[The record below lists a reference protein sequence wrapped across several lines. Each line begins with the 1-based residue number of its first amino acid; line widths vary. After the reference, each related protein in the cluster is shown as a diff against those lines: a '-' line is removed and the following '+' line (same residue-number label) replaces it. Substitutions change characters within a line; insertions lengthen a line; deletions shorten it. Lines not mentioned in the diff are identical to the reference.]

1 MLQHF
6 AYDFG
11 PDSGR
16 FPKSYADSSGRRI
29 VYGWIGG
36 GDNPGGGK
44 APQPWQGMQ
53 TVPRLITPSG
63 ASDPTTA
70 MLSRP
75 VPELEQL
82 RGKQLASLRGLEL
95 SAGWS
100 SVAGVAGR
108 HLDVLVT
115 FRGLAG
121 AASNAHLNLSVNA
134 FAPHPIALS
143 WRPLATVPATEAG
156 WVSGWVDDS
165 MSRPSLKGAP
175 PGGPL
180 DIRATQDA
188 LGVRVL
194 VDGSVLESFW
204 DGGRARQTAR
214 VWPAAGCGG
223 LRLSAGVSA
232 GVTADVEVWEMRSSW
247 L

>member
-1 MLQHF
+1 M
-6 AYDFG
+6 
-11 PDSGR
+11 
-16 FPKSYADSSGRRI
+16 
-29 VYGWIGG
+29 
-36 GDNPGGGK
+36 
-44 APQPWQGMQ
+44 
-53 TVPRLITPSG
+53 
-63 ASDPTTA
+63 
-70 MLSRP
+70 
-75 VPELEQL
+75 
-82 RGKQLASLRGLEL
+82 
-95 SAGWS
+95 
-100 SVAGVAGR
+100 AGVAGR

-143 WRPLATVPATEAG
+143 WRPLATESEAG

>member
-1 MLQHF
+1 
-6 AYDFG
+6 
-11 PDSGR
+11 
-16 FPKSYADSSGRRI
+16 
-29 VYGWIGG
+29 
-36 GDNPGGGK
+36 
-44 APQPWQGMQ
+44 MQ

-143 WRPLATVPATEAG
+143 WRPLAAESEAG
-156 WVSGWVDDS
+156 WVSGWVAA
-165 MSRPSLKGAP
+165 KGFTT
-175 PGGPL
+175 L
-180 DIRATQDA
+180 HRIIILLCCVLIYERAY
-188 LGVRVL
+188 
-194 VDGSVLESFW
+194 
-204 DGGRARQTAR
+204 
-214 VWPAAGCGG
+214 
-223 LRLSAGVSA
+223 
-232 GVTADVEVWEMRSSW
+232 
-247 L
+247 